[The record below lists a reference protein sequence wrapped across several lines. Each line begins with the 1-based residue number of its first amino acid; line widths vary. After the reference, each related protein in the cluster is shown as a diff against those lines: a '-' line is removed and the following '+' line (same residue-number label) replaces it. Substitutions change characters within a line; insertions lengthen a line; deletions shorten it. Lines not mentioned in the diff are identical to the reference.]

1 MYNSQMSHKQHNY
14 TYNLIHFM
22 SIRNEIHYFLNEFFF
37 FYIATICRWISSSK
51 VHLSCSLLLIFFF
64 PLIDDGDCTCCLVKE
79 IVIYEEQSLQGQ
91 SGDLSMF
98 KNRNGKNRGG
108 KKLRREI
115 GVYSKMLKQQQS
127 VQMQMSQI
135 FVEKQN

>member
-1 MYNSQMSHKQHNY
+1 MFVALK
-14 TYNLIHFM
+14 
-22 SIRNEIHYFLNEFFF
+22 FL
-37 FYIATICRWISSSK
+37 Y
-51 VHLSCSLLLIFFF
+51 
-64 PLIDDGDCTCCLVKE
+64 PLIDDGECTCGLVEE